1 MGCEMGGMSTSLGLF
16 VNPPLI
22 ISTKSVV
29 VMEWK
34 GISTSSARQL
44 QHATGF
50 TGMFTGRAAHVAIDV
65 LMPIYSIT
73 TTDSVESISGGL
85 A

>member
-1 MGCEMGGMSTSLGLF
+1 MGRETGRMSTSLGLF
-16 VNPPLI
+16 VSPPLI
-22 ISTKSVV
+22 ISTKSVA

-44 QHATGF
+44 QHA
-50 TGMFTGRAAHVAIDV
+50 TGRAAHVAIDV

-73 TTDSVESISGGL
+73 TTDLVGRKYQWWTCVEPQ
-85 A
+85 